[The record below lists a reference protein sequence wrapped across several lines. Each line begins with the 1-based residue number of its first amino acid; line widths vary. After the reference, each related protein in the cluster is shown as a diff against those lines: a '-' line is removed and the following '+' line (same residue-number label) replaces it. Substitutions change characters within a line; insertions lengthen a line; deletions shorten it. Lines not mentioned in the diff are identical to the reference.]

1 MAWSSI
7 FGDYIFSPLLCP
19 CKKKTWQKLQIGP
32 ALILRGCKYF
42 LCPCN
47 FKRRNWMTT
56 CISNM
61 RNCFFFSSHFFF
73 FFRLLRRV
81 VLTYISSYAINKTE
95 FYNHNMTGKY
105 WLILTKWATRQQ
117 QSSRNFCDHV
127 HLKYGTNWL
136 VYKEE
141 IRLCMHVHEL
151 TRDQLMIEIDRV
163 RTKSRNGSY
172 IYICFHRSCWRKIWS
187 RNSLLGEK
195 KICRQPAPRY
205 LAFDQLSPPS
215 L

>member
-73 FFRLLRRV
+73 FIRLLRRV

-136 VYKEE
+136 VYKKE
-141 IRLCMHVHEL
+141 IRLACMSWHGTSWWYRL
-151 TRDQLMIEIDRV
+151 TKTVEMGTIYVSIDHADEKYEV
-163 RTKSRNGSY
+163 ETHYWG
-172 IYICFHRSCWRKIWS
+172 
-187 RNSLLGEK
+187 K

-205 LAFDQLSPPS
+205 LAFDQLSPPY